1 MQVGQITPNGYN
13 GVTAELHDY
22 VMLPTQAH
30 MPAIEIHVSPSPTGG
45 LTVAEFFVFRDAGM
59 RIGMNER
66 TLSAEQLGDL
76 YEVMHHR
83 LHGHDARG
91 LDPRNGPTR
100 LTLPE
105 RF

>member
-1 MQVGQITPNGYN
+1 MQVSHITPNGYN
-13 GVTAELHDY
+13 GVTAHLQDWL
-22 VMLPTQAH
+22 MLPSQAH
-30 MPAIEIHVSPSPTGG
+30 RPAIEISVSPSPTGG
-45 LTVAEFFVFRDAGM
+45 LTVAEFFIFQEAGM